1 MDFLLKINYYKI
13 LLKHP
18 VAYILKYEAPRN
30 TSTPCTSCPGT
41 AEPTSHPTSP
51 AQGVFTG
58 LSPLPVNGWALPSI
72 AFRII
77 PEINAVQDQR
87 GSCEWLTEH
96 IFI

>member
-18 VAYILKYEAPRN
+18 VAYILKYEAPKN

-51 AQGVFTG
+51 AQGVSQVSLPFLSMAG
-58 LSPLPVNGWALPSI
+58 LFHQLHLELYSRSMQFKTSVAPVNG
-72 AFRII
+72 
-77 PEINAVQDQR
+77 
-87 GSCEWLTEH
+87 
-96 IFI
+96 